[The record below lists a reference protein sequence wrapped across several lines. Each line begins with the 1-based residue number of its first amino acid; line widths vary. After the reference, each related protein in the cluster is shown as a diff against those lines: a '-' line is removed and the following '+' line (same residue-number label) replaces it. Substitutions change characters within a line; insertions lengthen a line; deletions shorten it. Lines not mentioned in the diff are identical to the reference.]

1 MRKVIALVVL
11 AAATALSVAG
21 TAGAGLGYHHGVSHN
36 VGGFGMSDGR

>member
-21 TAGAGLGYHHGVSHN
+21 TAGAGHGYHGVSHN

>member
-21 TAGAGLGYHHGVSHN
+21 TAGAVPGKGH
-36 VGGFGMSDGR
+36 GFGHGGWGISDGR